1 MPEIFRFFGFSFFF
15 YSKEHDPIHVHV
27 EGKDGFAKFQ
37 YDGERFNLRESHGI
51 KAGDMKKI
59 QFVIDDNADIIVL
72 DGTSILTDKQRRTHY
87 DNQEDL
93 V

>member
-27 EGKDGFAKFQ
+27 EGKDGFAKFE

>member
-27 EGKDGFAKFQ
+27 EGKDGFSKFE

-59 QFVIDDNADIIVL
+59 QFVIDDNADIIVA
-72 DGTSILTDKQRRTHY
+72 RWNEHFNR
-87 DNQEDL
+87 
-93 V
+93 